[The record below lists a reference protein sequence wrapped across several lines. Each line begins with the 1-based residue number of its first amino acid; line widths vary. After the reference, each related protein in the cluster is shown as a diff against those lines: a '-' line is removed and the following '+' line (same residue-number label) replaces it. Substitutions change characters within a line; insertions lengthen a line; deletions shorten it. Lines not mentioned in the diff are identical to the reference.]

1 MIGSTLKK
9 LGFAMKVGVVLAFV
23 GSAYSATPVAAEG
36 LNLKRVTERNRAA
49 QFSRQKQLMDSRLAS
64 QYQQSKR
71 LRPTGRQVV
80 NVTTIELSPT
90 VSTKAYSGRNSA
102 YIPHAQA
109 MAKKYGIPESLFLRL
124 VNQESRWNPNARS
137 HKGAMGLAQ
146 LMPGTAAKLGVNP
159 RDPVQNLEGG
169 ARYLRMMYNQFGDW
183 RLALAAYNAGP
194 GAVQK
199 YGGIPPYRETRNYVR
214 IIAGG

>member
-1 MIGSTLKK
+1 MISKTLKSFGLFLK
-9 LGFAMKVGVVLAFV
+9 LGVISASIVVTSV
-23 GSAYSATPVAAEG
+23 PAAADG
-36 LNLKRVTERNRAA
+36 LNLRRVSEKNRQA
-49 QFSRQKQLMDSRLAS
+49 QFARQKQLMDSRLAS
-64 QYQQSKR
+64 QYRQSKR

-90 VSTKAYSGRNSA
+90 ISTKAYSGKRSA

-109 MAKKYGIPESLFLRL
+109 MARKYGIPEALFLRL

-159 RDPVQNLEGG
+159 RDPIQNLEGG

-194 GAVQK
+194 GAVKK

>member
-1 MIGSTLKK
+1 MIGSVFR
-9 LGFAMKVGVVLAFV
+9 GFGLAVKICAVVACIGAV
-23 GSAYSATPVAAEG
+23 YPAASASAEG
-36 LNLKRVTERNRAA
+36 LNLKRVSERNRQA

-80 NVTTIELSPT
+80 NVTTIELSPSI
-90 VSTKAYSGRNSA
+90 STKAYNGKRSR
-102 YIPHAQA
+102 YMPHAQA
-109 MAKKYGIPESLFLRL
+109 MARKYGIPESLFLRL

-159 RDPVQNLEGG
+159 RDPKQNLEGG

-194 GAVQK
+194 GAVKK